1 MRYLH
6 QSQSFSVDLSQVLS
20 VTDGSA
26 KEEWYSSMWRFL
38 TKGELCADKL
48 EGRKIKRLA
57 VRDNEI
63 YKQSYLQPWLKCV
76 AQDKPRDAC
85 RSS

>member
-26 KEEWYSSMWRFL
+26 KEEWYSPMWRFL
-38 TKGELCADKL
+38 TKGQLPVDKL
-48 EGRKIKRLA
+48 EGRKIRRLAPMYA

-63 YKQSYLQPWLKCV
+63 YKRGYLQP
-76 AQDKPRDAC
+76 
-85 RSS
+85 